1 MRNAKIHIEL
11 PTQNNKLKLPVIVVE
26 CKMHILIV
34 FSSTQHIN
42 LQLRVIIITGK
53 GSLMLWVDNTTY
65 YEVIIIIIRR
75 RRRRRSSKWKNKNKK
90 KKYWKNSTGITI
102 IRNCVG
108 ARLVQKKSRE
118 LKKITEEIKY
128 AIAYQFAQ
136 IRAPF
141 LKNWRSTWAS
151 RPSKTIKHPN
161 VQRIL

>member
-1 MRNAKIHIEL
+1 MRNAKIYIEF

-26 CKMHILIV
+26 CKMHIFIV

-42 LQLRVIIITGK
+42 LQLQVIILTGK

-65 YEVIIIIIRR
+65 YEVIIIIII
-75 RRRRRSSKWKNKNKK
+75 RRSSKWKNKNKK
-90 KKYWKNSTGITI
+90 KKNWKTSTGITI
-102 IRNCVG
+102 TRNCVG
-108 ARLVQKKSRE
+108 ARLVQKKRRE